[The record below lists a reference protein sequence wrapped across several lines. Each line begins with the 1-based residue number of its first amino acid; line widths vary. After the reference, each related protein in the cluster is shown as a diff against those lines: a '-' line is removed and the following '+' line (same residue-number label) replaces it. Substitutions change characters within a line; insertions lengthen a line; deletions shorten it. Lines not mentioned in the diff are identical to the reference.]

1 MFNKK
6 WRLRCEALQQDV
18 QRLQAE
24 KSALQHELD
33 DLRSLQQQSQH
44 EQNALN
50 GVSRY
55 HTELQGK
62 LGRFE
67 ESLAETRDGVVAQ
80 AEQLRSEVDKQRQHS
95 GVFQETS
102 TLLAG
107 FSSSLSSMA
116 AQGVSSVESVGLLQ
130 QRVGEISRIVE
141 LIKAI
146 SDQTNLLALNAAIE
160 AARAGEQG
168 RGFAVVAD
176 EVRAL
181 AQRTHQATQEISQLV
196 GSINQETDSASRSIG
211 ALSDEASRL
220 SGDVSR
226 SAQTLDEMVVLG
238 EHMSGLIERIALS
251 SFCEAVKLDHLLFKL
266 DLYQRLFQQQ
276 TTAALSD
283 HHSCRLGRWYQSV
296 EAMDLYGRERSFQQL
311 EEPHRQVHQAAHQAL
326 EAAARQEWQQV
337 LRAVDLMEG
346 SSMDVSRL
354 LGVLAASR

>member
-1 MFNKK
+1 MFSNK
-6 WRLRCEALQQDV
+6 WRLRCESLQHDM
-18 QRLQAE
+18 QRLEAE
-24 KSALQHELD
+24 KSALQRELE
-33 DLRSLQQQSQH
+33 DLRALQQQSQH

-55 HTELQGK
+55 HSELQGK

-102 TLLAG
+102 SLLAG

-181 AQRTHQATQEISQLV
+181 AQRTQASTGEIDALIAGLQDTVASSVAAMGDSQRRAQAITAQAQQAAQALAGITQRVSQISDMSIQIASAVEQQSAV
-196 GSINQETDSASRSIG
+196 GDDIQRNLQGIRQACEGTA
-211 ALSDEASRL
+211 EASARSHCSAEQLAGLAGRL
-220 SGDVSR
+220 QLLAEQFWSQRQSR
-226 SAQTLDEMVVLG
+226 PG
-238 EHMSGLIERIALS
+238 
-251 SFCEAVKLDHLLFKL
+251 
-266 DLYQRLFQQQ
+266 
-276 TTAALSD
+276 
-283 HHSCRLGRWYQSV
+283 
-296 EAMDLYGRERSFQQL
+296 
-311 EEPHRQVHQAAHQAL
+311 
-326 EAAARQEWQQV
+326 
-337 LRAVDLMEG
+337 
-346 SSMDVSRL
+346 
-354 LGVLAASR
+354 